1 MQSLTCHSK
10 PVSAVGTY
18 TFEPQA
24 NFLPGGQ
31 SISALDRRH
40 VFKTR
45 PSLYR
50 SGSEGLGINTVHAS
64 GTNSTTGAALVGI
77 YAVP

>member
-1 MQSLTCHSK
+1 MQSLTGHSK

-24 NFLPGGQ
+24 NFQPGGQ
-31 SISALDRRH
+31 SISALDHRH
-40 VFKTR
+40 VLKTR

-50 SGSEGLGINTVHAS
+50 SGSECLGINTVHAS
-64 GTNSTTGAALVGI
+64 GTNSTTGTTLVEI
-77 YAVP
+77 PAVP